1 MNIKLELLRESIM
14 DGISNSVYSALKY
27 AEVDVERSVN
37 SLAVKAL
44 AEIREIIINEEIKED
59 FDVVENI
66 IDVLEKYNIYAGDR
80 HYHF

>member
-14 DGISNSVYSALKY
+14 EGISDSVYSALAN
-27 AEVDVERSVN
+27 AEIDVERSVN

-44 AEIREIIINEEIKED
+44 AEIREIIINQEIVED

-66 IDVLEKYNIYAGDR
+66 IEVLEKYNIYAGDR
-80 HYHF
+80 HCHF